1 MKENRRVKS
10 KILAFILMLAI
21 IITVT
26 ATACSEVLPT
36 GVVLDLN
43 TLTLDVN
50 KTGQLNAAIT
60 SVSDE
65 FASIDLL
72 EWSSSDVSVATIDAN
87 GLVTAIKKGESIIT
101 VSVKG
106 YDISDT
112 CVITVTDLSG
122 LKASKINEINE
133 LKATYNEP
141 DYTAKNWTTIT
152 ELVNADNAKVNALTT
167 IEEVTAYTT
176 TELKASVDKID
187 TIAKSIEEAKASK
200 INEINELKAT
210 YNEADYTAENWAT
223 ITELVNADTAKV
235 NALNTIEEVAA
246 YTTTELKASVDEIL
260 TIVEQLVI
268 AKDSK
273 VDELDTLKKNYT
285 ESNYNTVHWESIVKI
300 FDESS
305 AYVKGCVS
313 VEEVHA
319 CVIADIEN
327 ALNAISYDVTIEIAP
342 TKQIFTD
349 NYYNKPRVDDQ
360 WITLTDYKHF
370 YIVVDKS
377 PILLDKNTLTI
388 DGATYNGAYY
398 AGLSVG
404 NSNFVADNKFMVID
418 GELCLSLTTL
428 AIDAVTGGL
437 DCNFNGRNYLIT
449 VGSQSTSAATV
460 SKVSAGNIQ
469 QAPTAKAYSSM
480 SGNEESGYLINHYK
494 TNNNATV
501 DIEINTGD
509 TAVVG
514 TVFTT
519 KVREG
524 IISYGLAD
532 FAPNLTLYTTGWDP
546 ENSAYTGHDVLDY
559 TIFIDGFSP
568 LVMTV
573 NSNPYSDILDPAK
586 SEKLASINTLKATYN
601 EPDYTAKNWTT
612 ITELVNAD
620 TAKVNALTTIEE
632 VTAYTTIELKAS
644 VDEILTIVEQE
655 TVSTV
660 EAFNA
665 AIAAGQKVIR
675 MAEGTYDITSNIVVG
690 HDVEIIGTNAVIN
703 YNSTAGNCSVFEIKS
718 PNFKISGVDINV
730 LSTTGKCYV
739 FNMTVIDSNIFIN
752 NVHVL
757 IVANDKDHRGVAYG
771 ISSANSTLTLVNSK
785 IILGTSDFV
794 DGHKYGGN
802 SRGVSFW
809 KSKNTICNI
818 TNSEIS
824 GFKYVLNI
832 GDVEV
837 GAPESETENIAV
849 CTTNSTFKGWA
860 AINAFTSSG
869 KYVFNYSHFEG
880 INIHG
885 NGDNSYSTINFNAG
899 STDNEITFTG
909 GTVTNRQTNASI
921 EYGNRQNLFNFRNA
935 NSISSLVLD
944 GVRLVDTTGKIQ
956 SAIYSS
962 GRDEKETFKLFN
974 DKITVSGATTF
985 ETIEGNTF
993 KLFNTV
999 VTADRFTPPTKLT
1012 YKLNEELVLDGAK
1025 IIATID
1031 GVENEYLI
1039 TKTDLSGYDKTKLG
1053 EQTLTVKKFGY
1064 TYTFVVTVVE

>member
-1 MKENRRVKS
+1 
-10 KILAFILMLAI
+10 MLAI

-65 FASIDLL
+65 FASVDLL
-72 EWSSSDVSVATIDAN
+72 EWSSSNVSVATIDAN
-87 GLVTAIKKGESIIT
+87 GLVTAIKKGESTIT
-101 VSVKG
+101 VSLKG

-112 CVITVTDLSG
+112 CVVTVTDLAG
-122 LKASKINEINE
+122 LKAIKIKEIST
-133 LKATYNEP
+133 LKATYKEA
-141 DYTAKNWTTIT
+141 DYTAENWATIT
-152 ELVNADNAKVNALTT
+152 ELVNADIAKVNALTTIEEVTAYTTSELKASADKIDTVAMSIAEAKASKIKEISTLKATYKEADYTAKNWATITELVNADTDKVNALTT

-176 TELKASVDKID
+176 TELKASVD
-187 TIAKSIEEAKASK
+187 
-200 INEINELKAT
+200 
-210 YNEADYTAENWAT
+210 
-223 ITELVNADTAKV
+223 
-235 NALNTIEEVAA
+235 
-246 YTTTELKASVDEIL
+246 EIL
-260 TIVEQLVI
+260 TIAEQLVI

-273 VDELDTLKKNYT
+273 IDELDTIKKNYT
-285 ESNYNTVHWESIVKI
+285 ESNYNTVHWASIVKI

-327 ALNAISYDVTIEIAP
+327 ALNAVSYDVTIEIAP

-349 NYYNKPRVDDQ
+349 NYFNKPRVDGQ
-360 WITLTDYKHF
+360 WITLTDNKHF
-370 YIVVDKS
+370 YVVVDQS
-377 PILLDKNTLTI
+377 PILLDKNTFTI
-388 DGATYNGAYY
+388 DGATYNGEYY

-428 AIDAVTGGL
+428 AIDAVSGVL
-437 DCNFNGRNYLIT
+437 DCDFNGRNYLIT
-449 VGSQSTSAATV
+449 VASQLTSAATV

-469 QAPTAKAYSSM
+469 HAPTAKAYSSM

-509 TAVVG
+509 NAVVG
-514 TVFTT
+514 TVFTK
-519 KVREG
+519 KVKAG
-524 IISYGLAD
+524 VVSYGLTD
-532 FAPNLTLYTTGWDP
+532 FAPKVTLYTTGWDP
-546 ENSAYTGHDVLDY
+546 VNSAYTGHDVLDY

-568 LVMTV
+568 LVMTI

-586 SEKLASINTLKATYN
+586 TEKLASISTLKATYK
-601 EPDYTAKNWTT
+601 EADYAAENWAT
-612 ITELVNAD
+612 ITELVNAA

-632 VTAYTTIELKAS
+632 VTAYTTTELKAS
-644 VDEILTIVEQE
+644 VDEILTIVDQE

-660 EAFNA
+660 EEFNA

-771 ISSANSTLTLVNSK
+771 ESSANSTLTLVNSK

-794 DGHKYGGN
+794 DGHKYGGD

-809 KSKNTICNI
+809 RSSKTICNI
-818 TNSEIS
+818 TDSEIS

-832 GDVEV
+832 GDDD
-837 GAPESETENIAV
+837 ATESTTENITV
-849 CTTNSTFKGWA
+849 CTNNSAFKGWA

-869 KYVFNYSHFEG
+869 KYVFNHSHFEG

-885 NGDNSYSTINFNAG
+885 AGDNSYSTINFNAG
-899 STDNEITFTG
+899 STENDITFTG
-909 GTVTNRQTNASI
+909 GTVTNKLTENSI
-921 EYGNRQNLFNFRNA
+921 EYKHSQNLFNFRNA

-1053 EQTLTVKKFGY
+1053 EQTLTVNKFGY